1 MPRMRHVA
9 LAMLEYA
16 CDAFAAAR
24 DLERRKFASRRA
36 QAALRCD
43 PPGRRFAL
51 DGMYFLIMAVFVTLV
66 AVLPICAIVLSIIAL
81 SRSSRIAALE
91 SRLAQLE
98 SSVSMTAASAK
109 ARFAADV
116 DEVCVAEMVDTAA
129 IQTPALQPAAAG
141 REPIQWEMFIG
152 QKALGWIAVVLGIF
166 TASFFLRY
174 AYENNW
180 IGPQGR
186 VAIGESIGL
195 VLACAGLSYH
205 RRGWR
210 LFARMLTACGI
221 VVLYLSTYSA
231 FGFYRLLPQGQAGG
245 FMAAIVALSLIAAV
259 LYDSAAIAFVSIVG
273 GFLSPVLLS
282 TDQDSYQAFF
292 TYLAALNLGVAL
304 VVLARGWPGMASMSL
319 AFTQVLFWSWYAGNY
334 HPEKR
339 AWAIGFQAVVYV
351 LYLSQDLGVQLR
363 RVTGVRWESAVRM
376 IAAAICWFAA
386 FFIILKPD
394 YRPWMGSSALVMAAV
409 YALIAGRLLRF
420 RGIYTVELLTAV
432 SLAVGFTALAI
443 PLEAGSRWIAFG
455 WAACAACLGWLSVR
469 VAAMPLRVIASV
481 LAAMSLGR
489 LLFIDLDSYPSD
501 AVMPI
506 LNSIALPSLGAASCL
521 LAAIAASMPYRKK
534 RNALQS
540 ALIGTEAIVA
550 LCALCA
556 VLSVDIYHY
565 FDVLAG
571 LAVDSPVD
579 WERVGRMSVSVLWT
593 LYASTLLTIG
603 FKWRLSGLRW
613 LAIGFFGLTIFKVF
627 VFDMAGLNQ
636 LYRIVAFLVLAV
648 FLGLAARVYQRLGR
662 QAGRGVNGEASS
674 DAGP

>member
-1 MPRMRHVA
+1 MDGTFILIVAFVAILVA
-9 LAMLEYA
+9 L
-16 CDAFAAAR
+16 
-24 DLERRKFASRRA
+24 
-36 QAALRCD
+36 
-43 PPGRRFAL
+43 
-51 DGMYFLIMAVFVTLV
+51 
-66 AVLPICAIVLSIIAL
+66 LPICAIVLSIVAL
-81 SRSSRIAALE
+81 SRSSRVAMLERRIAELE
-91 SRLAQLE
+91 SRGSEPPAD
-98 SSVSMTAASAK
+98 SVPP
-109 ARFAADV
+109 V
-116 DEVCVAEMVDTAA
+116 VVEPGEICVAEVIEAVPV
-129 IQTPALQPAAAG
+129 IQPAAAE

-186 VAIGESIGL
+186 VAIGELIGL
-195 VLACAGLSYH
+195 VLACAGLNYH

-221 VVLYLSTYSA
+221 VVLYLSTYSD
-231 FGFYRLLPQGQAGG
+231 FGFYHLLPQTQAGG

-282 TDQDSYQAFF
+282 TDHDSYQAFF
-292 TYLAALNLGVAL
+292 TYLATLNLGVAL
-304 VVLARGWPGMASMSL
+304 VVLARGWPGFGSMSL
-319 AFTQVLFWSWYAGNY
+319 AFTQILFWSWYAGNY

-339 AWAIGFQAVVYV
+339 AWAIGFQTVVYL

-363 RVTGVRWESAVRM
+363 RASGVRWESAARM

-386 FFIILKPD
+386 FFIILKPE

-432 SLAVGFTALAI
+432 SLSVGFTALAI
-443 PLEAGSRWIAFG
+443 PLEAGSRWIALG
-455 WAACAACLGWLSVR
+455 WGACAACLGWLSVR

-489 LLFIDLDSYPSD
+489 LLFIDLGSYPSD
-501 AVMPI
+501 EVMPI
-506 LNSIALPSLGAASCL
+506 LNSVALPSLGAASCL
-521 LAAIAASMPYRKK
+521 LVAIAASMPLRKK
-534 RNALQS
+534 QDTLQS

-550 LCALCA
+550 ICTLCV

-565 FDVLAG
+565 FDMLAD
-571 LAVDSPVD
+571 LAVDSSVD
-579 WERVGRMSVSVLWT
+579 WERIGRMSVSVLWT

-603 FKWRLSGLRW
+603 FKWRLPGLRW

-662 QAGRGVNGEASS
+662 QAGRAGNGEASS